1 MLEGGGMRH
10 LNNESLERITGGL
23 STWAAIGISAIVI
36 FLAGVVD
43 GIVHPNKCG

>member
-1 MLEGGGMRH
+1 MRH